1 MFPLLGVLL
10 ALHADRAPAR
20 EAELPTFSVRAEAR
34 AAAAESEL
42 RPAALL
48 EVGRDLGAAPASPQW
63 PASPTAPGAAPIF
76 RTHRPEEWV
85 AIAASQLRI
94 GDRGIGRAA
103 VHAAAWVLAMPVRV
117 DVSRD
122 RVYVTVRVRAF

>member
-10 ALHADRAPAR
+10 ALHADPAPAR
-20 EAELPTFSVRAEAR
+20 EAALPTFSVRAEAR
-34 AAAAESEL
+34 AAAESEL

-48 EVGRDLGAAPASPQW
+48 EVGRDLGAAPDSPQW
-63 PASPTAPGAAPIF
+63 PASPTSPGAAPIF
-76 RTHRPEEWV
+76 RTQRPEEWV

-94 GDRGIGRAA
+94 GDRGIARAA
-103 VHAAAWVLAMPVRV
+103 VHAAAWVLAMPVRL
-117 DVSRD
+117 DVSPN